1 MFKKSLFAI
10 STALLLVLLAACSDG
25 GSQNSTEDGKMKIYT
40 TIYPI
45 QYFTEQIGGDSVDV
59 ESVLPPGSDAHSFEP
74 TSNQIVD
81 IAKANAF
88 LYSSDELETYAGTIA
103 DAIGDED
110 VTIKQLAGDINLL
123 PFGEEHDHSHEG
135 EAAAE
140 EEHDHSHE
148 GEAAAEE
155 EHDHSHEGE
164 AAAEEEHDHSH
175 EGETAA
181 EEEHDHSHEGEA
193 AAEEEHN
200 HSHGD
205 EAAEEE
211 HDHSDEGAAE
221 EAHHH
226 DHGSM
231 DPHYWLDPE
240 RAKQMAEN
248 IKDTLVELDSDN
260 KAAYEENYKEVA
272 EKLDELDQKFQQ
284 TVEGKENK
292 KIIVSHAAY
301 GYWED
306 RYGIEQIA
314 ITGLSP
320 TNEPSQQELENII
333 HTAEENK
340 LNYVLF
346 EQNVSP
352 KVATIVQDEIEADV
366 LRIHNLETITEE
378 EVNDGED
385 YFSLMNHNI
394 ETLEQ
399 ALTNK

>member
-1 MFKKSLFAI
+1 MLKKSLFAI
-10 STALLLVLLAACSDG
+10 STTLLLVLLAACSNG
-25 GSQNSTEDGKMKIYT
+25 GSQNSTEDGEMKIYT

-45 QYFTEQIGGDSVDV
+45 QYFTEQIGGDQVEV

-123 PFGEEHDHSHEG
+123 PFGEEHDHSHED
-135 EAAAE
+135 EAAE

-148 GEAAAEE
+148 DEAAEE
-155 EHDHSHEGE
+155 EHDHSHEDE
-164 AAAEEEHDHSH
+164 A
-175 EGETAA
+175 T
-181 EEEHDHSHEGEA
+181 
-193 AAEEEHN
+193 EEEHN
-200 HSHGD
+200 H
-205 EAAEEE
+205 
-211 HDHSDEGAAE
+211 
-221 EAHHH
+221 
-226 DHGSM
+226 DHGSI

-240 RAKQMAEN
+240 RTKQMAEN
-248 IKDTLVELDSDN
+248 IKNTLVELDSDN
-260 KAAYEENYKEVA
+260 KAAYEENYTEVA
-272 EKLDELDQKFQQ
+272 QKLDELDQKFQQ
-284 TVEGKENK
+284 AVEGKKNK

-306 RYGIEQIA
+306 SYGIEQIA

-320 TNEPSQQELENII
+320 TNEPSQQKLENII
-333 HTAEENK
+333 HTAEDNK

-346 EQNVSP
+346 EQNISP
-352 KVATIVQDEIEADV
+352 KVASIVQDEIDADV

-378 EVNDGED
+378 EANEGED
-385 YFSLMNHNI
+385 YFSLMNNNI

>member
-1 MFKKSLFAI
+1 MLKKSLFAI
-10 STALLLVLLAACSDG
+10 STALVLVLLAACSDS
-25 GSQNSTEDGKMKIYT
+25 GSQDSAEEGKMKIYT

-45 QYFTEQIGGDSVDV
+45 QYFTEQIGGDQVEV

-74 TSNQIVD
+74 TSNQLVN

-110 VTIKQLAGDINLL
+110 VTIKQLAGDISLL
-123 PFGEEHDHSHEG
+123 PFDEEHDHSHE
-135 EAAAE
+135 EAAE

-148 GEAAAEE
+148 EATEEEHDHSHEEAAEE
-155 EHDHSHEGE
+155 EHDHSHEE
-164 AAAEEEHDHSH
+164 
-175 EGETAA
+175 
-181 EEEHDHSHEGEA
+181 
-193 AAEEEHN
+193 
-200 HSHGD
+200 
-205 EAAEEE
+205 
-211 HDHSDEGAAE
+211 AAE
-221 EAHHH
+221 EAHN
-226 DHGSM
+226 HGSV

-260 KAAYEENYKEVA
+260 KAAYEENYTEVA
-272 EKLDELDQKFQQ
+272 QKLDKLNEKFQQ

-333 HTAEENK
+333 HTAEDNK

-352 KVATIVQDEIEADV
+352 KVATIVQDEINADV
-366 LRIHNLETITEE
+366 LRIHNLETITDE

-385 YFSLMNHNI
+385 YFSLMNNNI